1 MLISVIIPVYNSLEY
16 LPRCMQSIE
25 AQNIPDMEIVLV
37 DDGSSDGSE
46 GFCDD
51 YKSAHENV
59 TVIHQKNSGASAARN
74 AGLRAAHGEYIHFV
88 DSDDFLHEEDVYSF
102 FIQTIAPLSPDIVF
116 SRCRTFSP
124 DLSEV
129 LQEQPSYLRDGFYEG
144 DILYDVLKNRYQLTL
159 TSPVNKIF
167 CREFLIRNDLFFQKG
182 LQHEEDEWLP
192 RVISCAKTAYF
203 FNRFLYAARYQRPG
217 ALSCKTADTKVVEKA
232 CSKILIAV
240 TGMAYMEEKIPSSE
254 TLSLIAE
261 YYWNYL
267 TDACVTCA
275 QLPDQKEKD
284 RIYHELENGRQFFKS
299 CRFLK
304 SKNKRIMGRMFQ
316 ILGIRIT
323 VHLIGLRYGK

>member
-25 AQNIPDMEIVLV
+25 AQNIPDLEIILV

-46 GFCDD
+46 TFCDD
-51 YKSAHENV
+51 YKSTRENV
-59 TVIHQKNSGASAARN
+59 TVIHQENGGASAARN
-74 AGLRAAHGEYIHFV
+74 TGLHAARGKYIHFV
-88 DSDDFLHEEDVYSF
+88 DSDDFLAEDELYRF
-102 FIQTIAPLSPDIVF
+102 FIQMIAPLSPDIVF
-116 SRCRTFSP
+116 SRCRTVSP

-129 LQEQPSYLRDGFYEG
+129 LQEQPAYLRDGLFEG
-144 DILYDVLKNRYQLTL
+144 DILYDVLKNRYQLTM
-159 TSPVNKIF
+159 TSPVNKLF
-167 CREFLIRNDLFFQKG
+167 RREFLIRNDLFFRKG

-192 RVISCAKTAYF
+192 RVISCAKTAYY

-217 ALSCKTADTKVVEKA
+217 ALSCKTTDTKAVEKA
-232 CSKILIAV
+232 CSKIVIAV
-240 TGMAYMEEKIPSSE
+240 TGMAYMEEKLSSVE

-261 YYWNYL
+261 YYWDYL

-275 QLPDQKEKD
+275 QLSEQKEKD
-284 RIYHELENGRQFFKS
+284 RIYHELENGRDFFKS
-299 CRFLK
+299 CRYLN

-316 ILGIRIT
+316 ILGIRTT